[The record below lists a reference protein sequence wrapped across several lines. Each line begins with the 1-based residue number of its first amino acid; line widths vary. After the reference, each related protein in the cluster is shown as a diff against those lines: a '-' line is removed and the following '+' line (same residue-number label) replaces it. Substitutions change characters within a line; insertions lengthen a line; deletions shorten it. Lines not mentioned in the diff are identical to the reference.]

1 MNVDY
6 YEMSTI
12 HSINDDRND
21 CAYDGS
27 DYGDACVYC
36 VDACCVGFC
45 RLMIRCSRLLCDGN
59 DRGDWNCDCVC
70 GSVCPLN
77 SLLLK

>member
-12 HSINDDRND
+12 HSINDDDDDRND
-21 CAYDGS
+21 CVYDGS
-27 DYGDACVYC
+27 NYDDACVYC
-36 VDACCVGFC
+36 VDACCADFC
-45 RLMIRCSRLLCDGN
+45 VLMIRCNSHPLCDESA
-59 DRGDWNCDCVC
+59 RCYCVY